1 MPQRRLSEVV
11 ITLKGSQT
19 LYLSQSFL
27 HSRQVSALRLPYI
40 VRQGYIGTNRAFL
53 RPRPHRAKSNYIDK
67 VESLSAINTVLS
79 APAELNPYVA

>member
-40 VRQGYIGTNRAFL
+40 VRQGCIGTDRAFL
-53 RPRPHRAKSNYIDK
+53 RPRLYRAESNCIDK
-67 VESLSAINTVLS
+67 VESLLAINTVLL
-79 APAELNPYVA
+79 AFAELNP